1 MAVGSWQLA
10 VGSWQLAVGSWQL
23 AVGSW
28 QLAVEKLL
36 LQSSILF
43 LYQFKSPSYP
53 RRIRLHAVC
62 LVPTDIIIAPTTIYM

>member
-28 QLAVEKLL
+28 QLAVV
-36 LQSSILF
+36 F